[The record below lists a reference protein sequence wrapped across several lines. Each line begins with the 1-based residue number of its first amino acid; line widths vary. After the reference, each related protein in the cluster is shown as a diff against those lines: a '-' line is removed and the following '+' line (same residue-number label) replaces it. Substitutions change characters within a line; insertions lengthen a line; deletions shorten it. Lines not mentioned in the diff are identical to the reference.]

1 MRIEVTLGVRYA
13 QHQDVHVIKHASSDY
28 AEIQLEHI
36 FEALNRIEGLH
47 EDVDRLRK
55 LEIPSLCWL
64 RESLDI
70 AKAPSMSPEDEI
82 KFFSD
87 AGVLVRHVR
96 CESIGWKEIPCSLH
110 QTQ

>member
-1 MRIEVTLGVRYA
+1 MRIEVTLGVRFA
-13 QHQDVHVIKHASSDY
+13 EHQPVHVLKHASHDI
-28 AEIQLEHI
+28 AEIDLEYI
-36 FEALNRIEGLH
+36 FEACNRIEGLH

-55 LEIPSLCWL
+55 LNLPSLCWL

-87 AGVLVRHVR
+87 AGVLVRHVT
-96 CESIGWKEIPCSLH
+96 CGSIGWKEHDVRVSA
-110 QTQ
+110 